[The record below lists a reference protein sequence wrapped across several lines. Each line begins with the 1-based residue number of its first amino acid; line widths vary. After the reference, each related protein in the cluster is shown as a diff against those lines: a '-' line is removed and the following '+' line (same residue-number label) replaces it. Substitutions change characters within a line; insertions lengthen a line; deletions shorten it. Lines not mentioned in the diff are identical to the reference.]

1 MEEEIFVELK
11 RIISENRKHLIE
23 MWPFSGEALFG
34 LHTKE
39 LEIYVWSTTVFVS
52 VLNEQKKVTL
62 EDKEECLELFRHC
75 KNEIIR
81 VHKRE
86 DEVKKLLSILKGY

>member
-11 RIISENRKHLIE
+11 RIISENRKHLTE
-23 MWPFSGEALFG
+23 MWSFSRGFIFV
-34 LHTKE
+34 LHTEE
-39 LEIYVWSTTVFVS
+39 LEINVLRSTVSVS

-81 VHKRE
+81 VNMEE
-86 DEVKKLLSILKGY
+86 DGKLLSILKRC